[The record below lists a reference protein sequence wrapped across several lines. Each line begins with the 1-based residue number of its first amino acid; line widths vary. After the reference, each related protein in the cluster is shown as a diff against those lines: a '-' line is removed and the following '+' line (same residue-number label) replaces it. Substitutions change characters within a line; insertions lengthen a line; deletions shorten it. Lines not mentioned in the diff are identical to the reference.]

1 VKRRGKRAK
10 RAKPATQKK
19 LLHAL
24 IAELLR
30 LRAHDPPLSNEEI
43 RRIRQEGRP

>member
-10 RAKPATQKK
+10 RDKQATQEK
-19 LLHAL
+19 LLDAL

-30 LRAHDPPLSNEEI
+30 LRAHYPPLSNEEI